1 MSELTTLFTNIA
13 AAIREKGG
21 TTAQIQAAQF
31 PTAIANL
38 PSGGG
43 TIVTGKVTNTT
54 GASISNPA
62 ALTVPQLVGCE
73 NAIIIWDG
81 TYGLGSPGVSGKSYM
96 ALMISLNDGAY
107 KSGGLIY
114 QGSDG
119 SISLR
124 TFGIGGSNGLYN
136 KTTGKIGLSGKY
148 GDWYIEI
155 PAGGAYLYYGW

>member
-13 AAIREKGG
+13 NAIRTKGG
-21 TTAQIQAAQF
+21 TTATLQASQF
-31 PTAIANL
+31 PAAIANL

-43 TIVTGKVTNTT
+43 TIVTGRVTNTT
-54 GASISNPA
+54 NAAISNPA

-81 TYGLGSPGVSGKSYM
+81 TYGLEPPGFQGQSNM

-107 KSGGLIY
+107 KTGGLMY
-114 QGSDG
+114 YASDG
-119 SISLR
+119 SKDLR
-124 TFGIGGSNGLYN
+124 TDGIGSGYGLYD
-136 KTTGKIGLSGKY
+136 KTTGKIGLSGKF

-155 PAGGAYLYYGW
+155 PVGGDYLYYGW